1 MKISKKLMIGMSLM
15 LLFMLPTFTNFA
27 SAKTDQISV
36 NEGQISITIATDFMT
51 MKIVEKKPHFIW
63 WNGNQSTADEMYNV
77 QIMKIQ
83 EFFGDDDVLD
93 NQTELAGVSYNLLT
107 SDWTID
113 IVEGDNF
120 VTVTMTLDGLAN
132 GAEIQFIVNIYSE
145 DQIIVGTDHIVE
157 ALTEVK
163 FDIIINN
170 WLFSEDAAGLT
181 LQTQILESQK
191 KHRVRIRDGTAN
203 ENGNATQTMQFES
216 DEHGNLK
223 VAYFE
228 WTTFA
233 DIYDESVLVDDIT
246 VGTTFL
252 YDGSQG
258 IGPGDQSMVQMYLT
272 YPNYGDSLK
281 MVHDPSIG
289 IYPESFSV
297 PLYIWPIIGGLIAS
311 VAIAVIIKKRK

>member
-1 MKISKKLMIGMSLM
+1 MIGLSLM
-15 LLFMLPTFTNFA
+15 LLFMLPTITNFA
-27 SAKTDQISV
+27 SAKTDDISV
-36 NEGQISITIATDFMT
+36 NEGQINITITTDYMT

-77 QIMKIQ
+77 QIIKIQ

-113 IVEGDNF
+113 IVEGDHF
-120 VTVTMTLDGLAN
+120 VTVTMTLDNLAN
-132 GAEIQFIVNIYSE
+132 GVEIQFIVNIYSE
-145 DQIIVGTDHIVE
+145 DQIIIGTDKIVE

-163 FDIIINN
+163 FDIIVNN
-170 WLFSEDAAGLT
+170 WLFNEDAAGLA
-181 LQTQILESQK
+181 LQTQVLESQK

-203 ENGNATQTMQFES
+203 ENGNATRTMQFES
-216 DEHGNLK
+216 NEYGDLK

-228 WTTFA
+228 WATFA
-233 DIYDESVLVDDIT
+233 YIYDESALIDTIDVGNSVL
-246 VGTTFL
+246 L
-252 YDGSQG
+252 DGSQG
-258 IGPGDQSMVQMYLT
+258 IGPGDQSMIQMYLT

-289 IYPESFSV
+289 IYPDSFNV
-297 PLYIWPIIGGLIAS
+297 PLYVWPIIGGLIAS
-311 VAIAVIIKKRK
+311 VAIAVIIKRRK